1 MSMQLLVVMIFL
13 IVVYL
18 HNHVC
23 LTKIHLIGLFQV
35 LEILTFKMRP
45 SAQPFLCCI
54 CMRMKNHFQ
63 IKGLRWA
70 LSLVLIQRT
79 RGTWKWPIFVSSR
92 NWLLKIMH
100 FIIRYKKVPHQ
111 LWIPHFLRYLF
122 GAFFSIDVNISILH
136 CNDLY
141 LFLNESFW

>member
-1 MSMQLLVVMIFL
+1 MSMQLSVVMIFPS
-13 IVVYL
+13 VVYL
-18 HNHVC
+18 HNHVN

-35 LEILTFKMRP
+35 LEILTFKTRP
-45 SAQPFLCCI
+45 SAQPFLCCV

-63 IKGLRWA
+63 IKGFRA

-79 RGTWKWPIFVSSR
+79 RRTRKRLIFVCSR
-92 NWLLKIMH
+92 NWLLKIMLVVV
-100 FIIRYKKVPHQ
+100 RYKKVLHH